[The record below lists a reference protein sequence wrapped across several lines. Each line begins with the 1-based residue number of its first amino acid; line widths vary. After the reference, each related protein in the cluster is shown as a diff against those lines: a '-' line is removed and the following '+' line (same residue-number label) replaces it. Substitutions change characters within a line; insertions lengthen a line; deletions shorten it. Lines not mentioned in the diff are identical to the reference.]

1 MDIQTLKLDLV
12 EKIIQSEKP
21 SVLIK
26 IKELLQTENT
36 VDWWDNLPQ
45 EIQESIFEGL
55 NDVKEGKVFTHE
67 QIISEAKQKYGF

>member
-12 EKIIQSEKP
+12 EKIIQTEKT

-26 IKELLQTENT
+26 IKNLFQSEKTE
-36 VDWWDNLPQ
+36 DWWDNLPS

-67 QIISEAKQKYGF
+67 QVISEAKQKYGF

>member
-12 EKIIQSEKP
+12 EKIIQTEKP

-26 IKELLQTENT
+26 IKELLQTEKT
-36 VDWWDNLPQ
+36 EDWWDNLPQ

-55 NDVKEGKVFTHE
+55 NDVKEGNLFTHE
-67 QIISEAKQKYGF
+67 QVLQEAKQKYGF